1 VWSRGGLIVCLVIVN
16 VNNIT
21 SVDIR
26 MLIYKNEAMTYVCV
40 WLTVTFISRW
50 SLIVIN
56 TQYVQAHAHIKGLP
70 LQLCAYV
77 KHVQFHS
84 MKWIPY
90 LDLDYPHFNEMYAHR
105 GKKVQL
111 LVF

>member
-1 VWSRGGLIVCLVIVN
+1 MSMCLFMYVNIVLCVYVWSRGGLIVCLVIVN

-56 TQYVQAHAHIKGLP
+56 TQYV
-70 LQLCAYV
+70 YV
-77 KHVQFHS
+77 SK
-84 MKWIPY
+84 I
-90 LDLDYPHFNEMYAHR
+90 N
-105 GKKVQL
+105 
-111 LVF
+111 